1 LIRSRPLAHPFRLP
15 VYVARRPPAPFCK
28 TPSYDWRLT
37 QTPYNYSAL
46 KFINLTRRTEI
57 GANSYYV
64 EIGRHRLML
73 DCGMHPKNTGED
85 ALPHL
90 KAIADREIDAIL
102 ISHAHQDH
110 IGTLPVAM
118 RRFPS
123 ARVFM
128 TEATADIGN
137 VLLHN
142 SVNVMTRQREEI
154 GERSYPLFTHRET
167 DRASERW
174 RWCPVRQRISIAGER
189 APQCER
195 NALTFEFFDAGHVLG
210 STGILLRAQG
220 QTVFYTGDVNFDDQT
235 IMEAAIF
242 PEEKIDVLI
251 MECTRGDHAKPAGW
265 TRAGEE
271 RRLAETLEDAFARG
285 ACVLIPVFA
294 LGKTQEI
301 LAMLYKFR
309 RESRK
314 VSGEFPIYI
323 GGLSSKFTDI
333 YDRRA
338 RMTRRQLPRLQLM
351 RDVAPFILNDETV
364 RDAPLRAGRVYVL
377 SSGMMIPKT
386 LSNVF
391 ARRLIENP
399 QHSIFF
405 VGYANPE
412 SPAGLL
418 RDAGS
423 DGEVALDPDKP
434 PQRIRCNIEQFQ
446 FSAHATRE
454 TLIGYAKKLSPRKIV
469 LVHGDPPAVEW
480 MRTTLSA
487 ELPDSEVIM
496 PDPGVELEL

>member
-1 LIRSRPLAHPFRLP
+1 
-15 VYVARRPPAPFCK
+15 
-28 TPSYDWRLT
+28 
-37 QTPYNYSAL
+37 L

-57 GANSYYV
+57 GANSYYL
-64 EIGRHRLML
+64 EIGGHRLVL

-85 ALPHL
+85 ALPL
-90 KAIADREIDAIL
+90 LTPIAGREIEAIL

-110 IGTLPVAM
+110 IGALPVAM
-118 RRFPS
+118 RRFPR

-128 TEATADIGN
+128 TEATAEVGS

-174 RWCPVRQRISIAGER
+174 RWCPLRQRISIAGER
-189 APQCER
+189 APQRER
-195 NALTFEFFDAGHVLG
+195 DALTFEFFDAGHVLG
-210 STGILLRAQG
+210 SAGILVRAEG

-235 IMEAAIF
+235 IMQAAIF
-242 PEEKIDVLI
+242 PEEKLDVMI
-251 MECTRGDHAKPAGW
+251 MECTRGDHAKPPGW
-265 TRAGEE
+265 TRPGEE
-271 RRLAETLEDAFARG
+271 RRLAKALADAFDRG

-294 LGKTQEI
+294 LGKTQEV
-301 LAMLYKFR
+301 LAMLHKFR
-309 RESRK
+309 RQRL
-314 VSGEFPIYI
+314 VPEFPIYI

-338 RMTRRQLPRLQLM
+338 HTTRRQLPRLQLM
-351 RDVAPFILNDETV
+351 REAAPFVLNDETV
-364 RDAPLRAGRVYVL
+364 RDAPLRAGRVYAL
-377 SSGMMIPKT
+377 SSGMMIPNT

-399 QHSIFF
+399 QHAIFF
-405 VGYANPE
+405 VGYASPE

-418 RDAGS
+418 REAGP
-423 DGEVALDPDKP
+423 GGQVALDPDKP
-434 PQRIRCNIEQFQ
+434 LQRVRCNIEQFQ

-454 TLIGYAKKLSPRKIV
+454 TLIEYARKISPRKIV

-480 MRTTLSA
+480 MRATLSA
-487 ELPDSEVIM
+487 ELPGSEVIV
-496 PDPGVELEL
+496 PAPGIELEL

>member
-1 LIRSRPLAHPFRLP
+1 
-15 VYVARRPPAPFCK
+15 
-28 TPSYDWRLT
+28 
-37 QTPYNYSAL
+37 
-46 KFINLTRRTEI
+46 
-57 GANSYYV
+57 
-64 EIGRHRLML
+64 
-73 DCGMHPKNTGED
+73 
-85 ALPHL
+85 
-90 KAIADREIDAIL
+90 
-102 ISHAHQDH
+102 
-110 IGTLPVAM
+110 LPVAM

-128 TEATADIGN
+128 TEATAEVGSM
-137 VLLHN
+137 LLHN

-189 APQCER
+189 APQRER

-210 STGILLRAQG
+210 STGILLRADG

-235 IMEAAIF
+235 IMEAAVF

-271 RRLAETLEDAFARG
+271 RRLAEALEGAFERG

-309 RESRK
+309 RQRLLA
-314 VSGEFPIYI
+314 EFPIYI

-364 RDAPLRAGRVYVL
+364 RDAPVRGGRVYLL

-418 RDAGS
+418 RDAGTG
-423 DGEVALDPDKP
+423 GEVALDPDKP
-434 PQRIRCNIEQFQ
+434 AQRIRCNIEQFQ

-454 TLIGYAKKLSPRKIV
+454 TLIKYAKKLSPRKIV

-480 MRTTLSA
+480 MLATLSA
-487 ELPDSEVIM
+487 ELPSSDVIV
-496 PDPGVELEL
+496 PTPGAEVEL

>member
-1 LIRSRPLAHPFRLP
+1 M
-15 VYVARRPPAPFCK
+15 
-28 TPSYDWRLT
+28 
-37 QTPYNYSAL
+37 

-57 GANSYYV
+57 GANSYYL
-64 EIGRHRLML
+64 EMGRHRVVL
-73 DCGMHPKNTGED
+73 DSGMHPKNTGED
-85 ALPHL
+85 ALPL
-90 KAIADREIDAIL
+90 FKAIADREIEAIL

-110 IGTLPVAM
+110 IGTLALAM
-118 RRFPS
+118 RRFPG
-123 ARVFM
+123 AQVFM
-128 TEATADIGN
+128 TDTTAEVGS

-154 GERSYPLFTHRET
+154 GEMSYPLFTHREI
-167 DRASERW
+167 DRASGRW
-174 RWCPVRQRISIAGER
+174 RSCPLRQQISIAGER
-189 APQCER
+189 APR
-195 NALTFEFFDAGHVLG
+195 RDKDALTFEFFDAGHVLG
-210 STGILLRAQG
+210 STGVMLRAEG

-235 IMEAAIF
+235 IMQAAGF
-242 PEEKIDVLI
+242 PEDKIDVLI
-251 MECTRGDHAKPAGW
+251 MECTRGDHATPDGW
-265 TRAGEE
+265 NRASEE
-271 RRLAETLEDAFARG
+271 QRLAEALFAAFERD

-309 RESRK
+309 RQRLLA
-314 VSGEFPIYI
+314 EFPIYI

-338 RMTRRQLPRLQLM
+338 QTTRRQLPRLKLM
-351 RDVAPFILNDETV
+351 REVAPFILNDETV
-364 RDAPLRAGRVYVL
+364 RDAPVRGGRVYVL

-391 ARRLIENP
+391 ARRILENP

-418 RDAGS
+418 RDAGTG
-423 DGEVALDPDKP
+423 GEVALDPDKP
-434 PQRIRCNIEQFQ
+434 LQRIRCNIEQFQ

-454 TLIGYAKKLSPRKIV
+454 SLVAYAKKISPKKIL

-480 MRTTLSA
+480 MRGILSK
-487 ELPDSEVIM
+487 ELPRSEVIV
-496 PDPGVELEL
+496 PTPGVELEL

>member
-1 LIRSRPLAHPFRLP
+1 
-15 VYVARRPPAPFCK
+15 
-28 TPSYDWRLT
+28 
-37 QTPYNYSAL
+37 L

-57 GANSYYV
+57 GANSYYL
-64 EIGRHRLML
+64 EIGRHRLVL

-85 ALPHL
+85 ALPNF
-90 KAIADREIDAIL
+90 KAMAGQEIEAIL
-102 ISHAHQDH
+102 VSHAHQDH
-110 IGTLPVAM
+110 IGTLPVLM

-128 TEATADIGN
+128 TEATAEIGN

-154 GERSYPLFTHRET
+154 GRAVAGLYPLFTHRET

-174 RWCPVRQRISIAGER
+174 RWCPLRQRMSIAGER
-189 APQCER
+189 APLREKD
-195 NALTFEFFDAGHVLG
+195 ALTFEFFDAGHVLG
-210 STGILLRAQG
+210 SKGILLRAEDK
-220 QTVFYTGDVNFDDQT
+220 TVFYTGDVNFDDQT

-242 PEEKIDVLI
+242 PEADIDVLI

-265 TRAGEE
+265 TRATEE
-271 RRLAETLEDAFARG
+271 QHLAEAIATAFERG
-285 ACVLIPVFA
+285 SCVLIPVFA

-309 RESRK
+309 RERLLP
-314 VSGEFPIYI
+314 EFPIYI
-323 GGLSSKFTDI
+323 GGLSSKMTDI

-338 RMTRRQLPRLQLM
+338 HMTSRQLPRLQLM
-351 RDVAPFILNDETV
+351 REAAPFILNDGTV
-364 RDAPLRAGRVYVL
+364 RDAPLRPVRVYVL

-391 ARRLIENP
+391 ARRLIGNP

-405 VGYANPE
+405 VGYASPE

-418 RDAGS
+418 REAGK

-434 PQRIRCNIEQFQ
+434 PQRVRCNIEQFQ

-454 TLIGYAKKLSPRKIV
+454 GLIDYAKRLSPRKIV

-480 MRTTLSA
+480 MRATLSA
-487 ELPDSEVIM
+487 ELPHSEVVV
-496 PDPGVELEL
+496 PEPGAEVEL

>member
-1 LIRSRPLAHPFRLP
+1 
-15 VYVARRPPAPFCK
+15 V
-28 TPSYDWRLT
+28 
-37 QTPYNYSAL
+37 
-46 KFINLTRRTEI
+46 KFLNLTRRTEI
-57 GANSYYV
+57 GANSYYL
-64 EIGRHRLML
+64 EIGGHRLVL

-85 ALPHL
+85 ALPYL
-90 KAIADREIDAIL
+90 KAIAGRDIEAIL

-110 IGTLPVAM
+110 IGTLPLIM

-128 TEATADIGN
+128 TEATAEVGS

-142 SVNVMTRQREEI
+142 SVNVMTRQREEV
-154 GERSYPLFTHRET
+154 GEASYPLFTHRET

-174 RWCPVRQRISIAGER
+174 RRCPLRQRISIAGER
-189 APQCER
+189 APQRER
-195 NALTFEFFDAGHVLG
+195 EALTFEFFEAGHVLG
-210 STGILLRAQG
+210 SVGILVRAEG
-220 QTVFYTGDVNFDDQT
+220 KTVFYTGDVNFDDQT
-235 IMEAAIF
+235 IMQAAVF
-242 PEEKIDVLI
+242 TEEKVDVLI
-251 MECTRGDHAKPAGW
+251 MECTRGDHAKPGGW

-271 RRLAETLEDAFARG
+271 RRFAEALESAFERG

-309 RESRK
+309 RHRLLP
-314 VSGEFPIYI
+314 EFPIYI

-338 RMTRRQLPRLQLM
+338 HTTRRQLPRLQLM
-351 RDVAPFILNDETV
+351 REAAPFILNDETV
-364 RDAPLRAGRVYVL
+364 RDAPLRARRAYVL
-377 SSGMMIPKT
+377 SSGMMIPNT
-386 LSNVF
+386 LSNVLG
-391 ARRLIENP
+391 RRLIENP

-418 RDAGS
+418 REAGKG
-423 DGEVALDPDKP
+423 GEVALDPDKP
-434 PQRIRCNIEQFQ
+434 PQRVRCNIEQFQ

-454 TLIGYAKKLSPRKIV
+454 GLIEYARKISTRKIV

-480 MRTTLSA
+480 MRATLAA
-487 ELPDSEVIM
+487 ELPNTDVII
-496 PDPGVELEL
+496 PTPGQEIGL

>member
-1 LIRSRPLAHPFRLP
+1 
-15 VYVARRPPAPFCK
+15 
-28 TPSYDWRLT
+28 
-37 QTPYNYSAL
+37 
-46 KFINLTRRTEI
+46 
-57 GANSYYV
+57 
-64 EIGRHRLML
+64 
-73 DCGMHPKNTGED
+73 MHPKDMGED
-85 ALPHL
+85 ALPDL
-90 KAIADREIDAIL
+90 KAIAGRGIEAIL

-118 RRFPS
+118 RRFPG

-128 TEATADIGN
+128 TEATAEIGS

-154 GERSYPLFTHRET
+154 GERWYPLFTHRET
-167 DRASERW
+167 DKASERW
-174 RWCPVRQRISIAGER
+174 RWCPVRQRFSIAGER
-189 APQCER
+189 APQPRTLSE
-195 NALTFEFFDAGHVLG
+195 LTFEFFDAGHVLG
-210 STGILLRAQG
+210 STGILLRAEN

-235 IMEAAIF
+235 IMQAAAF

-251 MECTRGDHAKPAGW
+251 IECTRGDHAKPTGW
-265 TRAGEE
+265 TRAAEE
-271 RRLAETLEDAFARG
+271 RRFAEALGRAFERG
-285 ACVLIPVFA
+285 AGVLIPVFA
-294 LGKTQEI
+294 LGKTQEV
-301 LAMLYKFR
+301 LAMLYRFR

-314 VSGEFPIYI
+314 PSGEFPIYI
-323 GGLSSKFTDI
+323 GGLSSKMTDI

-338 RMTRRQLPRLQLM
+338 RMTRRQLPQLQLV

-418 RDAGS
+418 RDAGNG
-423 DGEVALDPDKP
+423 GEVALDPDKS
-434 PQRIRCNIEQFQ
+434 PQQIRCNIEQFQ

-454 TLIGYAKKLSPRKIV
+454 TLIEYAKKLSPRKIV

-480 MRTTLSA
+480 MRAQLDA
-487 ELPDSEVIM
+487 QLPGTEVIVPM
-496 PDPGVELEL
+496 PGVELEL

>member
-1 LIRSRPLAHPFRLP
+1 M
-15 VYVARRPPAPFCK
+15 
-28 TPSYDWRLT
+28 
-37 QTPYNYSAL
+37 
-46 KFINLTRRTEI
+46 KFLNLTRRTEI
-57 GANSYYV
+57 GANSYYL
-64 EIGRHRLML
+64 EIGGHRVVL

-85 ALPHL
+85 ALPYL
-90 KAIADREIDAIL
+90 KAIAGRDIEAIL

-110 IGTLPVAM
+110 IGTLPLIM
-118 RRFPS
+118 RHFPS

-128 TEATADIGN
+128 TEATAEVGS

-142 SVNVMTRQREEI
+142 SVNVMTRQREEV
-154 GERSYPLFTHRET
+154 GEASYPLFTHRET

-174 RWCPVRQRISIAGER
+174 RRCPLRQRISIAGER
-189 APQCER
+189 APQRER
-195 NALTFEFFDAGHVLG
+195 EALTFEFFEAGHVLG
-210 STGILLRAQG
+210 SAGILVRTEG
-220 QTVFYTGDVNFDDQT
+220 KTVFYTGDVNFDDQT
-235 IMEAAIF
+235 IMQAAVF
-242 PEEKIDVLI
+242 TEEKIDVLI
-251 MECTRGDHAKPAGW
+251 MECTRGDHAKPGGW

-271 RRLAETLEDAFARG
+271 RRFAEALESAFERG

-309 RESRK
+309 RHRLLP
-314 VSGEFPIYI
+314 EFPIYI

-338 RMTRRQLPRLQLM
+338 HTTRRQLPRLQLM
-351 RDVAPFILNDETV
+351 REAAPFILNDETV
-364 RDAPLRAGRVYVL
+364 RDALLRARRAYVL
-377 SSGMMIPKT
+377 SSGMMIPNT
-386 LSNVF
+386 LSNVL

-418 RDAGS
+418 REAGKG
-423 DGEVALDPDKP
+423 GEVALDPDKP
-434 PQRIRCNIEQFQ
+434 PQRVRCNIEQFQ

-454 TLIGYAKKLSPRKIV
+454 GLIEYARKISPRKIV

-480 MRTTLSA
+480 MRATLVA
-487 ELPDSEVIM
+487 ELPNTDVIV
-496 PDPGVELEL
+496 PTPGEEIGL